1 MPKVSPI
8 LSVTCAT
15 ARAEC
20 VDADPATSRGRL
32 LPNDMSYVADLGGT
46 VEGLPSIPDHRPL
59 TSPTAARSTTLCD
72 RMNGRLTQDDVKKIR
87 L

>member
-59 TSPTAARSTTLCD
+59 TSPTAAPLDHALRRDERAADLE
-72 RMNGRLTQDDVKKIR
+72 RREKIR

>member
-46 VEGLPSIPDHRPL
+46 VEGLPSIPDLRPL
-59 TSPTAARSTTLCD
+59 TSTTAARSTTLCD
-72 RMNGRLTQDDVKKIR
+72 GMNGRLT
-87 L
+87 